1 MSSTPVQKVILYS
14 LIQSTEYGTFVCTYC
29 VIVCEAGG
37 SVLPSTPP
45 ATRVYPSLSMAT
57 EVRGD
62 GVVTTVTSLCMR
74 MCIHMYSVNVHVH
87 VSLHNHVDKPQGT
100 DFLCWMS
107 RNRILQ
113 SWPTLI
119 SSLLLPGAKQRS
131 VADPIHRQEQT
142 QREVGDERK
151 QRIHCNMYTSF
162 FPFPP
167 PPPPP
172 SLPLSLPPSKPV
184 CVGANWCRSRCDS
197 ILHRLTCPPSLVDPN
212 SALSSTEKRS
222 LVIDCWHTKENRQ
235 QLAVA
240 TPSLIY
246 TCEC

>member
-142 QREVGDERK
+142 QREVRDERK

-167 PPPPP
+167 
-172 SLPLSLPPSKPV
+172 SLPASLPSSLQTCVCGCKLVQKSLRLHTPQADLPSFTGGPKQ
-184 CVGANWCRSRCDS
+184 CF
-197 ILHRLTCPPSLVDPN
+197 IQHRETQSGDRL
-212 SALSSTEKRS
+212 
-222 LVIDCWHTKENRQ
+222 
-235 QLAVA
+235 LAHQGK
-240 TPSLIY
+240 
-246 TCEC
+246 